1 MQIVIEISDNDKQK
15 AEILK
20 WLADENNMVLTQ
32 AYIYAK
38 NLDVYGVNV
47 AEKWLTTVKQAWAL
61 ERAYCKGR
69 YDEAERRSNADS
81 N

>member
-38 NLDVYGVNV
+38 NLDLYGVDV
-47 AEKWLTTVKQAWAL
+47 SEKWSTVIKQAWAM

-69 YDEAERRSNADS
+69 YDEAERRSNES
-81 N
+81 NN